1 MAINLPE
8 SDRKRI
14 VIIGAG
20 FAGLKLARKL
30 QSSDYQVVLLDK
42 NNHHQFQPLF
52 YQVAMAGLE
61 PSSIAFP
68 IRKIFQKKKNV
79 LIRMA
84 DLESI
89 NPEQKQVHT
98 NLGHVNYDYLVLAMG
113 AKLNFFGNKDFERYS
128 YKLKSIADSLYLR
141 NAVLTDFER
150 ALSEREFRN
159 RQELIDVVIVGGG
172 PTGVE
177 LAGALAEMRRFI
189 LPKEYF
195 ELDAKEMDIYL
206 IEGTDRLLGAM
217 SKEASESAEK
227 FLEEMGVIVKLK
239 EPVTGFNG
247 REVTLKSGEVIPA
260 RKMIWAAGIT
270 GYKVKGLPDDVF
282 TKALRIRVNRY
293 LQVHGFEDV
302 FVIGDQA
309 YIEEDEYPNGHPQM
323 AQPAIQQGRLLAK
336 NFKAM
341 KKGKSLEKFH
351 YNNLGEL
358 ATIGRNKAVADLP
371 WIKMQGFF
379 AWVLWLVVHLKSILG
394 VRNKIVILI
403 NWMWNYLTYDQSL
416 RLIIRHKAPPKV
428 YENSEEP
435 SQEV

>member
-1 MAINLPE
+1 
-8 SDRKRI
+8 
-14 VIIGAG
+14 
-20 FAGLKLARKL
+20 
-30 QSSDYQVVLLDK
+30 
-42 NNHHQFQPLF
+42 
-52 YQVAMAGLE
+52 MAGLE

-84 DLESI
+84 ELESV

-141 NAVLTDFER
+141 NAVLIDFER

-159 RQELIDVVIVGGG
+159 RQELLDVVIVGGG

-189 LPKEYF
+189 LPKEYH
-195 ELDAKEMDIYL
+195 ELDMKELDIYL
-206 IEGTDRLLGAM
+206 VEGTDRLLRTM

-227 FLEEMGVIVKLK
+227 FLEKMGVKVKLN
-239 EPVTGFNG
+239 EPVTGYDG

-270 GYKVKGLPDDVF
+270 GYRVKGLPEDVF
-282 TKALRIRVNRY
+282 TKGGRIRVNKH
-293 LQVHGFEDV
+293 LQVNGFESIYA
-302 FVIGDQA
+302 IGDQA
-309 YIEEDEYPNGHPQM
+309 YMEEEEYPHGHPQM
-323 AQPAIQQGRLLAK
+323 AQPAIQQARLLAK

-341 KKGKSLEKFH
+341 QKGKPRESFH

-371 WIKMQGFF
+371 WINLQGFF

-403 NWMWNYLTYDQSL
+403 NWMWNYITYDQSL
-416 RLIIRHKAPPKV
+416 RLIIRHKVPPKD

-435 SQEV
+435 EREA